1 MENTKFVSREEVAE
15 FLNCSKRY
23 ISTSP
28 HFQRLEIRLG
38 GKLFYDL
45 NQVVEMMKSQQNTE
59 ERV

>member
-1 MENTKFVSREEVAE
+1 MENTKFVSREEVSE

-23 ISTSP
+23 ISNSP

-45 NQVVEMMKSQQNTE
+45 NQVVEMMKSLQNTE
-59 ERV
+59 ETV

>member
-1 MENTKFVSREEVAE
+1 MDNTKFVSREEVSQ

-28 HFQRLEIRLG
+28 LFQKLEIRIG

-45 NQVVEMMKSQQNTE
+45 NQVVEMMRSQQNVE
-59 ERV
+59 EKV

>member
-1 MENTKFVSREEVAE
+1 METRFVSRDEVSQ

-23 ISTSP
+23 ISNSP
-28 HFQRLEIRLG
+28 HFQRLEIRIG

-45 NQVVEMMKSQQNTE
+45 NQVIAMMRSLQNTE